1 MGTQI
6 APASGIHSLP
16 LELLADIA
24 RHTEASGLC
33 ALRLTCRALYHSSLR
48 YFTQTFVHTLKTDLS
63 PKSLARVE
71 KAANDEIFG
80 PCVHKLKIIRNS
92 KDCLGQLAPDNTSN
106 ETYIQ
111 SWHDVIKR
119 LVNCRSFELHY
130 LTYTTL
136 HPDGDGIT
144 LDAATGFLLETIS
157 TTNIPMESFSIDV
170 MRYRDR
176 RQQENITQFGL
187 ATFRIPAFSQLKEL
201 SLAMPDAETE
211 TINWMAKTIQGAKS
225 LRKLGILFSW
235 NCKSTSLLSQLS
247 SVGCLPE
254 LQELTFSRM
263 SIDSSAALGM
273 FLYNIRKSLR
283 SVIFSVVQLEPRG
296 WRSILRELS
305 GDVYRLNSLILLRVV
320 ESQRLVSFRRILH
333 YALAVRPLDRRLFH
347 PGQLC
352 FSEREDV
359 VFTYSGPDFNQII
372 RRVADLI
379 ESS

>member
-16 LELLADIA
+16 VELLADIA
-24 RHTEASGLC
+24 KYTESPGLC
-33 ALRLTCRALYHSSLR
+33 ALRLTCRALYQSSLR
-48 YFTQTFVHTLKTDLS
+48 HFAQTFVHTLKTDLS
-63 PKSLARVE
+63 PNSLARLE
-71 KAANDEIFG
+71 EAANDELFG
-80 PCVHKLKIIRNS
+80 PCVRKLKIVRNS
-92 KDCLGQLAPDNTSN
+92 KCCLGPLVPDNTSS

-111 SWHDVIKR
+111 SWHDVMKR
-119 LVNCRSFELHY
+119 LGNCRSFELHY
-130 LTYTTL
+130 STYTTP

-144 LDAATGFLLETIS
+144 LDEATGLVLEAIS
-157 TTNIPMESFSIDV
+157 TEHMPMESFSIEI
-170 MRYRDR
+170 MKYRDR
-176 RQQENITQFGL
+176 NHQFNVTQFGI
-187 ATFRIPAFSQLKEL
+187 ATFGIPAFSQLKEL
-201 SLAMPDAETE
+201 SFVIPDAETK

-225 LRKLGILFSW
+225 LRKLEILFNW

-263 SIDSSAALGM
+263 SFDSSAALGM
-273 FLYNIRKSLR
+273 FLRNIRKSLR
-283 SVIFSVVQLEPRG
+283 SITLSVVELELGG

-305 GDVYRLNSLILLRVV
+305 GGVYQLDSLILHRVV
-320 ESQRLVSFRRILH
+320 ESQKFVSFRRTLE

-359 VFTYSGPDFNQII
+359 LFTYSGPNLNQVV
-372 RRVADLI
+372 RRVAALV
-379 ESS
+379 ELP